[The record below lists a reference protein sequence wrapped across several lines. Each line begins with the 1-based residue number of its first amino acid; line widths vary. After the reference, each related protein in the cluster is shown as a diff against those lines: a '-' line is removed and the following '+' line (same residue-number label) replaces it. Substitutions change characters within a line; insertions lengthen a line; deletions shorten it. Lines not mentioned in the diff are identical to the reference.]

1 MPADDFM
8 TISDFANELNVD
20 TSSVSFWLTRFADC
34 LPGMVDKDKEQ
45 YKKETLT
52 DLLFIAEKIHAGV
65 LPSEIANQ
73 LRKKQMQSN
82 QDPSLEE
89 SGENPLALL
98 APFLEK
104 IAGQQERIASAHE
117 KRAETE
123 ARKASAI
130 EKRAEAES
138 RKAAAMN
145 NIANALQHMKHEV
158 FPGSP
163 AGNLINHAAEAVV
176 LDQDNGTG
184 DISLEID
191 DTEAVAMDDLSL
203 LLDSQEP
210 GPEQKEASGQPDTP
224 GDAMDD
230 LSLLLD
236 SQEPEPEQKETSGQ
250 PDTPGD
256 AMDDLSLLLDSQTPE
271 PEQKE
276 ASGQPDTPGDAMDD
290 LSLLLE
296 EKKPDLSTSV
306 TLEEDFKKYKS
317 EIINI
322 IIKLKKE
329 GYSIDETTA
338 LFNDEG
344 VKPLSG
350 KSRWSSKAI
359 GQIYKFID
367 SVNAKR

>member
-210 GPEQKEASGQPDTP
+210 
-224 GDAMDD
+224 
-230 LSLLLD
+230 
-236 SQEPEPEQKETSGQ
+236 
-250 PDTPGD
+250 
-256 AMDDLSLLLDSQTPE
+256 E

>member
-8 TISDFANELNVD
+8 TISDFGNELNVD

-230 LSLLLD
+230 LSLLL
-236 SQEPEPEQKETSGQ
+236 
-250 PDTPGD
+250 
-256 AMDDLSLLLDSQTPE
+256 
-271 PEQKE
+271 
-276 ASGQPDTPGDAMDD
+276 
-290 LSLLLE
+290 E